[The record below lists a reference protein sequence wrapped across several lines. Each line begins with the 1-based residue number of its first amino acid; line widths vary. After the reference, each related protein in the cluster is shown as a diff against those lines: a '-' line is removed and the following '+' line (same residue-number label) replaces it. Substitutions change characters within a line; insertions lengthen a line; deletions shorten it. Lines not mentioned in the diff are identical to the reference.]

1 MKNNQKIVLIPSM
14 LDFHFPLLQY
24 AFCSKKYKAVILEDT
39 ENIVETGLFYA
50 HNDLCYPC
58 VLIIGQM
65 INALKSGEYDLKN
78 TILLIPQAGDAC
90 RGSNYIYMIR
100 HALKKAGFS
109 NIPIIS
115 LNFKGLE
122 GENQFSI
129 NPLMVMKAVA
139 AIMYSD
145 ILMILNN
152 QIEPYEKNAGE
163 TKKYLNKWLNILENQ
178 IKKGQKLSYFS
189 VKKNMKKIARD
200 FKNIQQKER
209 NTNKIG
215 VVGELYVKYCKLGN
229 SYLEKFLQEE
239 NCEFMIN
246 GFSWYILYYIDTHL
260 TEENKLMGFLFRV
273 GMKYLS
279 SLQKSIVKNLRTNG
293 FRCISDYKA
302 FKNNAQG
309 KVSFGIKVA
318 DGWLISCEVVNLVKE
333 GYNKILCVQ
342 PFGCMPNHICG
353 KGMYANLQRQF
364 PDVNIVSVDYDSS
377 GSEINIHNRIK
388 MLIDI

>member
-1 MKNNQKIVLIPSM
+1 MKNKQKTVLIPSM

-24 AFCSKKYKAVILEDT
+24 AFCSKKYNAVILGDM

-65 INALKSGEYDLKN
+65 INALKSEKYDLKN

-90 RGSNYIYMIR
+90 RGSNYIHMIR
-100 HALKKAGFS
+100 NALKKAGYS
-109 NIPIIS
+109 DIPIIS

-122 GENQFSI
+122 GENQFSV

-145 ILMILNN
+145 ILMILKN
-152 QIEPYEKNAGE
+152 QIKPYENNIGE
-163 TKKYLNKWLNILENQ
+163 TKKYVDKWTNILENQ
-178 IKKGQKLSYFS
+178 IKSGKKLSYILIKRNLKRIS
-189 VKKNMKKIARD
+189 EE
-200 FKNIQQKER
+200 FKNIKQIEKC
-209 NTNKIG
+209 TNKIG
-215 VVGELYVKYCKLGN
+215 IVGELYIKYCKLGN
-229 SYLEKFLQEE
+229 SNLENYLREE
-239 NCEFMIN
+239 NCEYMVN

-260 TEENKLMGFLFRV
+260 TEESKAMGLLFRIAL
-273 GMKYLS
+273 KYLS
-279 SLQKSIVKNLRTNG
+279 GLQKSVVMNLRNNG
-293 FRCISDYKA
+293 FRCISEYKS
-302 FKNNAQG
+302 FKNEAKG
-309 KVSFGIKVA
+309 KVSFGLKVA
-318 DGWLISCEVVNLVKE
+318 DGWLISCEVINLIKE

>member
-129 NPLMVMKAVA
+129 NALMVMKAVA

-163 TKKYLNKWLNILENQ
+163 TKKYLNKWLSILENQ

-229 SYLEKFLQEE
+229 SYLEKFLQDE